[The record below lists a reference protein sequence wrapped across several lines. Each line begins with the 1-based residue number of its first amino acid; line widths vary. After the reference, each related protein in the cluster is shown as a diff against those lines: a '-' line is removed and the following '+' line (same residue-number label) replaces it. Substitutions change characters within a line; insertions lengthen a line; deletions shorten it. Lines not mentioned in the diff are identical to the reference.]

1 MGKDCIQLE
10 MNFNGSSGNS
20 FGAHLKSGEFQMLV
34 ELPLPGADAKV
45 ADTASK
51 YADYEYLVLK
61 SKIPAALAFTDE
73 HALRAG
79 T

>member
-10 MNFNGSSGNS
+10 MNFNGSAGNS

-34 ELPLPGADAKV
+34 ELPLPGADAKI
-45 ADTASK
+45 ADAVSK
-51 YADYEYLVLK
+51 YADFEYLVLR
-61 SKIPAALAFTDE
+61 SKIPAALAFTDG
-73 HALRAG
+73 HAPRTG